1 MKTID
6 WRQARRWWSVRVSAL
21 GSLLFALLTA
31 FPDQALA
38 LWANLPAEIR
48 ERLPDN
54 LERAIGAALFA
65 VVLVVRVIPQ
75 EEADGE

>member
-38 LWANLPAEIR
+38 FWNGVPAEIR
-48 ERLPDN
+48 ERIPDN
-54 LERAIGAALFA
+54 LEHAITAGLFA
-65 VVLVVRVIPQ
+65 AVLIVRLIPQ
-75 EEADGE
+75 EQADGE